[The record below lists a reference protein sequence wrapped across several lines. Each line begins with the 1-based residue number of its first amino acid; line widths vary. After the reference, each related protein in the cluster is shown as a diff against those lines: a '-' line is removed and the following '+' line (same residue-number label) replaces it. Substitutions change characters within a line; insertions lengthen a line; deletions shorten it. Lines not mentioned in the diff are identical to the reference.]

1 MFKKYLKRIYQNAWD
16 RWKDHQEE
24 RRVGTDKSNLVLN
37 KMRNRFLKDG
47 FDRLK
52 VNDAY

>member
-24 RRVGTDKSNLVLN
+24 RKVGKDKANMIMTR
-37 KMRNRFLKDG
+37 MRNRFTREA
-47 FDRLK
+47 FSRLK